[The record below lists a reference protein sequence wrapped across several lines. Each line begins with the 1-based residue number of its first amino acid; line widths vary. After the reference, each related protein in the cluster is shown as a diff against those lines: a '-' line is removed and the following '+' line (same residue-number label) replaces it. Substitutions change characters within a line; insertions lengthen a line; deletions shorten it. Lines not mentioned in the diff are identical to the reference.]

1 MLLFAVL
8 QLLLLFLFLEGGL
21 VQQEAFVGKLR
32 HSLVQ
37 RAEHDFFPSYVQ
49 PSAARLHAPFPARPP
64 FSILGRVL
72 RLPLHDSFL
81 RNERH
86 REPFRHPVLS
96 LRGLS
101 VVLRNIIFKIGTSSP
116 TSMVG
121 FDLLTTLLHVLP
133 DEDLKLLLP
142 IGDSFWKLLR
152 TSPSIRRALLRIR
165 PPVTLIVTKKFPGGV
180 GTQAPLSKHLEK
192 TLELGPLTFL
202 TLDGIGLGLAG
213 VSMFCQLWQKSLRL
227 QSLDLSNNKLGPA
240 GVVCVCDVLQ
250 HDKRLQ
256 ILLLEAGVGSAVD
269 GPCGPTGATAMGTA
283 LGVNGTL
290 LTLNLVSNDLR
301 AKGGTAL
308 AKGLGNNSSLTCLKL
323 EYNKLGDEAAALVI
337 KSLPKNCLRN
347 LDMWMNNL
355 GPDAAKALFD
365 LIQNNVLERLDV
377 SANFCPVLGKSIL
390 DAMIT
395 NTSVKWLN
403 LEFNNAEDPLK
414 AEYERLRDSNHKRYI
429 AF

>member
-1 MLLFAVL
+1 
-8 QLLLLFLFLEGGL
+8 
-21 VQQEAFVGKLR
+21 
-32 HSLVQ
+32 
-37 RAEHDFFPSYVQ
+37 
-49 PSAARLHAPFPARPP
+49 
-64 FSILGRVL
+64 
-72 RLPLHDSFL
+72 
-81 RNERH
+81 
-86 REPFRHPVLS
+86 
-96 LRGLS
+96 
-101 VVLRNIIFKIGTSSP
+101 
-116 TSMVG
+116 
-121 FDLLTTLLHVLP
+121 
-133 DEDLKLLLP
+133 
-142 IGDSFWKLLR
+142 
-152 TSPSIRRALLRIR
+152 
-165 PPVTLIVTKKFPGGV
+165 
-180 GTQAPLSKHLEK
+180 
-192 TLELGPLTFL
+192 
-202 TLDGIGLGLAG
+202 
-213 VSMFCQLWQKSLRL
+213 
-227 QSLDLSNNKLGPA
+227 
-240 GVVCVCDVLQ
+240 
-250 HDKRLQ
+250 
-256 ILLLEAGVGSAVD
+256 
-269 GPCGPTGATAMGTA
+269 MGTA

-403 LEFNNAEDPLK
+403 VEFNNAEDPLK
-414 AEYERLRDSNHKRYI
+414 AKYERLQDSNPRRYI